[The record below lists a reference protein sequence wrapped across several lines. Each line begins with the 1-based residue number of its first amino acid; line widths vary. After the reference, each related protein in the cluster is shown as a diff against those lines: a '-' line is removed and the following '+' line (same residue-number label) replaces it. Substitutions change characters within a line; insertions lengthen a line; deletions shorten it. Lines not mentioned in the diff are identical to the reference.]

1 MKKTA
6 ILLSLALSLP
16 CALRAAESSEKQTN
30 PPEWSLGLQDLDLS
44 GMTHGFGAMK
54 AKALGIAFLRT
65 GKARAVFSSWSE
77 IYEF

>member
-6 ILLSLALSLP
+6 LLLSLALSLP
-16 CALRAAESSEKQTN
+16 CALRAEESSEKRTS
-30 PPEWSLGLQDLDLS
+30 PLEWSLGLQELDLS

-65 GKARAVFSSWSE
+65 GKARAVFAFE
-77 IYEF
+77 P

>member
-6 ILLSLALSLP
+6 LLLSLALSLP
-16 CALRAAESSEKQTN
+16 CALRAEESSEKRTS
-30 PPEWSLGLQDLDLS
+30 PLEGSLGLQELDLS

-65 GKARAVFSSWSE
+65 GKARAVFSS
-77 IYEF
+77 